1 MPAMYNDSLG
11 GDDSE
16 ATDVTNPISFKV
28 RQIRLGVP
36 AELKHLYMALW
47 YACIW
52 RNSSRRARTMLHKSL
67 FTPLYVPVVCEIHD
81 MSVNDNMRVPYYPR

>member
-1 MPAMYNDSLG
+1 MIQ
-11 GDDSE
+11 

-36 AELKHLYMALW
+36 AELEHLYAALW

-52 RNSSRRARTMLHKSL
+52 RNNSKVRTMLHKSL
-67 FTPLYVPVVCEIHD
+67 FTPLYAPVVWEIYD
-81 MSVNDNMRVPYYPR
+81 VSASDSTRVHYYPR